1 MTLKPINSLYDFFE
15 AFPDEQ
21 SAIDHLTAIRWRGG
35 EFCPHCASKRV
46 MHFLDK
52 KTHKCHDCRRR
63 FSIKVGTIFEDTKL
77 PLRKWFAAI
86 WLITSHKKGIASTQ
100 LAKDLK
106 ITQKSAW
113 FVLHR
118 LRHASKTKSF
128 NRPLEGIVEADESYF
143 GGKEQNKHK
152 SKRSG
157 IRGHTGKAIV
167 FGVLER
173 GGELR
178 VEHVGDLRGATI
190 KDFIKSNVKADVTL
204 MTDEATAYA
213 PLDHEFTRHAVSHS
227 AGEYVRHYV
236 LHINT
241 IEGAWSLFKR
251 QVYGIHHHVS
261 PKHLGAYLAEMCYRY
276 NRRAMDEGGRVNDLL
291 SNVEG
296 RLTYKALIDDEGK
309 AEVREAPKN

>member
-1 MTLKPINSLYDFFE
+1 MPQVIESLYQFFE

-21 SAIDHLTAIRWRGG
+21 TAIEHLRAIRWRDGAY
-35 EFCPHCASKRV
+35 CPYCGSKRV
-46 MHFLDK
+46 MHFSDK
-52 KTHKCHDCRRR
+52 RTHKCHDCRQR

-118 LRHASKTKSF
+118 LRYAARTKSF
-128 NRPLEGIVEADESYF
+128 SRPLDGIVEVDETII
-143 GGKEQNKHK
+143 GGRESNKHK
-152 SKRSG
+152 SKRKSSQ
-157 IRGHTGKAIV
+157 RGTKGKAVV
-167 FGVLER
+167 FGLLER

-178 VEHVGDLRGATI
+178 AGVVPDLRAKTLKPAIRKNVSHAATVI
-190 KDFIKSNVKADVTL
+190 
-204 MTDEATAYA
+204 TDEHRSY
-213 PLDHEFTRHAVSHS
+213 LGLGDEYDHHS
-227 AGEYVRHYV
+227 VNHGAGEYVRDFFC
-236 LHINT
+236 HING

-261 PKHLGAYLAEMCYRY
+261 AKHLDAYLGEMCYRY
-276 NRRAMDEGGRVNDLL
+276 NRRDMGEGDRVNDLL
-291 SNVEG
+291 SQVEG
-296 RLTYKALIDDEGK
+296 RLTYKALTH
-309 AEVREAPKN
+309 APTQEKE